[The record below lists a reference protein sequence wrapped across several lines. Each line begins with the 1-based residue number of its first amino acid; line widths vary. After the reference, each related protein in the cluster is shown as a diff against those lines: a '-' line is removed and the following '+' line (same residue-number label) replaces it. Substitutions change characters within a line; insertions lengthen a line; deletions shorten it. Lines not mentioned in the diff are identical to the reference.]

1 MSSNDQQ
8 QNVVIHDQRNG
19 NAVGIASFIIGLLS
33 VFFLSPVFVPIAM
46 VLGVIGLIKGQ
57 ALWSILGLIMSLIGF
72 FTSPILLGILGLATV
87 GAVQ

>member
-1 MSSNDQQ
+1 MSSDNQQ
-8 QNVVIHDQRNG
+8 QTLVVLDQRKGNG
-19 NAVGIASFIIGLLS
+19 VGIACFVFGLLS
-33 VFFLSPVFVPIAM
+33 IFFLSPIFVPIAL

-72 FTSPILLGILGLATV
+72 FTSPILLGILGLATF